1 MEIGRPQLSNFCIV
15 LRLGPSSDEPRLS
28 DPGKSI
34 SCYGNTILAIF
45 GWTSF
50 ADLRATFN
58 SADQVGGKVVFN
70 IGGNNYRLVGLVAYR
85 TQRAFVIWI
94 GTHAEYDR
102 INVANL

>member
-1 MEIGRPQLSNFCIV
+1 MNVIARRTLQAFWTLHPQAKN
-15 LRLGPSSDEPRLS
+15 P
-28 DPGKSI
+28 
-34 SCYGNTILAIF
+34 LAAWYRVTRRQR
-45 GWTSF
+45 WTSF

-85 TQRAFVIWI
+85 TQRVFVIWI

-102 INVANL
+102 INVADL